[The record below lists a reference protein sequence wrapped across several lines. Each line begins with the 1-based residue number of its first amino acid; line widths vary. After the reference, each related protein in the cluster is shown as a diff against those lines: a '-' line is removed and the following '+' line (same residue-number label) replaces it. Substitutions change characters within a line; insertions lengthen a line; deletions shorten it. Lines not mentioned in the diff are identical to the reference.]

1 MVTKILKA
9 TLRETDFEFHI
20 ECSFSDGQKFSA
32 VTVDKTVPGAQ
43 NLAMTICDFLQGN
56 ILSRS
61 NNPYLVKSNTREKLE
76 IKEIISGIE
85 SKAAVL
91 MLEKQRLLERT
102 ILQKM

>member
-43 NLAMTICDFLQGN
+43 NLKI
-56 ILSRS
+56 
-61 NNPYLVKSNTREKLE
+61 
-76 IKEIISGIE
+76 
-85 SKAAVL
+85 
-91 MLEKQRLLERT
+91 
-102 ILQKM
+102 